1 MTSVNDMFKASA
13 GGFGDTMTGRT
24 GTVSFKLPQYQR
36 PYDWGT
42 PNVDRLLQDCL
53 NGLQRAASK
62 KAGDPYVFL
71 GTIILTSDETKEPNF
86 SGESLV
92 VVDGQQRITTLLLLS
107 CALFATLRSHLE
119 DITSVANDTAR
130 KWLEQETNEQM
141 ERLYRC
147 AIGQTQGL
155 TATTP
160 FPRMVR
166 FNDRRGHQQDHA
178 NYHSAVAVFL
188 DEFGGYC
195 RNKDGEFY
203 PVKNDAN
210 TYLLGVYQHITARI
224 EQFVYLGQSATEEQD
239 DEFDPPV
246 VSTTDIAAVDSR
258 ELFAKLGDTV
268 PQDELDGVIAHV
280 ANWSG
285 PEGLMRLCLFASYLM
300 HSVVLTV
307 VEALSEGVAFRIFD
321 ALNTTG
327 EPLTALETLK
337 PNIIQFEDQLG
348 NGYAGSESET
358 WWGVLEENV
367 IDPSF
372 TPARRQ
378 QETKE
383 LVTGFALFYKGEK
396 LGSDLRDQRD
406 NLMAYFA
413 RAEQDCP
420 SVARNII
427 RDLGRLAQ
435 FRSQF
440 WEKEGINGLV
450 GPESQLD
457 DYLLLKL
464 CLRFIADSNTSTV
477 IPILTRYWIEFDEMD
492 SERHFL
498 QAVKAV
504 TAFLVLRRAMTRG
517 TAGIDSDFRR
527 MMSNGAGAAGNP
539 LCLGTDMTNQIL
551 GIDDLKSGLRALL
564 ASNPLKVA
572 DKQTWLN
579 RAREIPLGY
588 RGSQAICRFLLF
600 AASHDALPDADH
612 PGLLKAG
619 GLVSS
624 GERRLLTYETWVAQ
638 RYATIEH
645 VAPSSETINGWDPSI
660 YRDLETRHGIGNL
673 VLLPE
678 RENKSIGNAPWEKKQ
693 LFYRA
698 LVAEN
703 EEDRENAIVLAQEQG
718 LMFGNKTLKLIKAQE
733 RLFMLDPVAAVEDWT
748 IDLITKRTDNVLSL
762 AWDRIAPWLF
772 N

>member
-36 PYDWGT
+36 PFDWGV

-62 KAGDPYVFL
+62 TAGDPYVFL

-107 CALFATLRSHLE
+107 CALFATLRYHLE
-119 DITSVANDTAR
+119 DITSVPNDTTR
-130 KWLEQETNEQM
+130 KWLEEEANEQM
-141 ERLYRC
+141 DRLYRC
-147 AIGQTQGL
+147 TIAQTQGMVI
-155 TATTP
+155 TTP

-166 FNDRRGHQQDHA
+166 FNDRRGHQEEHA
-178 NYHSAVAVFL
+178 DYHSAVAVFL
-188 DEFGGYC
+188 DQFGRYC
-195 RNKDGEFY
+195 RNKDGEFC

-210 TYLLGVYQHITARI
+210 TYLLGVYQHIKARI
-224 EQFVYLGQSATEEQD
+224 EQFVYLGESATEEQG

-246 VSTTDIAAVDSR
+246 VSTTDIAAEDSR

-268 PQDELDGVIAHV
+268 PQDELTDVIADV

-337 PNIIQFEDQLG
+337 PNIIQFEDRHG
-348 NGYAGSESET
+348 NGYAGSESEK

-372 TPARRQ
+372 TPNRRQ

-383 LVTGFALFYKGEK
+383 LITGFALFYVGEK

-406 NLMAYFA
+406 ALRAYFD
-413 RAEQDCP
+413 RAEQDSP
-420 SVARNII
+420 SFARNIV
-427 RDLGRLAQ
+427 RDLGRSAQ

-440 WEKEGINGLV
+440 WEKDGISRLV
-450 GPESQLD
+450 GPDSQLD

-492 SERHFL
+492 SDRHFL
-498 QAVKAV
+498 QAVKAI

-517 TAGIDSDFRR
+517 TAGIDSDFRK
-527 MMSNGAGAAGNP
+527 MMSKGAGTAGKP
-539 LCLGTDMTNQIL
+539 LCLGTGMSNPIL
-551 GIDDLKSGLRALL
+551 RIDDLKSGLRALL
-564 ASNPLKVA
+564 AGNPLKVT

-579 RAREIPLGY
+579 RAREIPLGD
-588 RGSQAICRFLLF
+588 RGSQPICRFLLF
-600 AASHDALPDADH
+600 AASHNALPDAQC
-612 PGLLKAG
+612 PGLLNAEG
-619 GLVSS
+619 VVPSV
-624 GERRLLTYETWVAQ
+624 ERELLGYETWVAQ
-638 RYATIEH
+638 QYATLEH
-645 VAPSSETINGWDPSI
+645 VAPVSATINGWQAQI
-660 YRDLETRHGIGNL
+660 YDHSETRHTIGNL

-678 RENKSIGNAPWEKKQ
+678 RENQSIGNAPWEKKQ

-698 LVAEN
+698 LVAEKD
-703 EEDRENAIVLAQEQG
+703 EDKENAIALAQIQG
-718 LMFGNKTLKLIKAQE
+718 LTFGNTTLKLIRTQK
-733 RLFMLDPVAAVEDWT
+733 RLFMLDPIAAVEDWT
-748 IDLITKRTDNVLSL
+748 LDLIKQRTDNVLSL